1 MNTPKITPHTET
13 RRNAPSVTC
22 TLSVLVDVSQAAIDD
37 ARAAGLH
44 GIADELDM
52 IRARVAWLAIKLW
65 RGEGDGR

>member
-1 MNTPKITPHTET
+1 MNTSQITTQPET
-13 RRNAPSVTC
+13 RRNAPNVNS
-22 TLSVLVDVSQAAIDD
+22 TLSNLVDVAQAAVDD